1 MTAGRFMG
9 QAVARSE
16 DPRLLAGRGR
26 YIADVVVPGA
36 SDAAF
41 LRSEVARGRIISLD
55 VEAARSAPGVRAVYT
70 AADLNPLVHDTAV
83 PGLPEGPF
91 PPKYCLAEN
100 DVRFVGDPIA
110 VVIAENRY
118 LAEDAVELIDI
129 DIEPQE
135 PVIDINAARNGD
147 GALVHPEIGTN
158 TPSVIPVFGDPDLE
172 HAFAEAAHVVRDDIV
187 MHRYVQAPMEC
198 RGIIADWDPYT
209 NELTVWSG
217 TQSVYGV
224 QSLLAGLLDI
234 GTNQIRVVQPD
245 VGGGFGQKMAIMR
258 DEWAVVLAARL
269 LGRPVR
275 WIEDRRENL
284 TAAAHARDERMD
296 LSIAL
301 DGDGTITAIR
311 GEYTENIGAY
321 QTMGSSGMGAFIA
334 PFLTNAYKIPKVGF
348 ASQTVYTNTCGKAP
362 YRGPFLM
369 YAVGIEQLM
378 DTAARQLG
386 TDPLELRRRNVIRAD
401 DLPYTLP
408 SMLCFESITPAET
421 LEQAASMIDYD
432 GFRAEQ
438 RAAREQGRYLGIGI
452 SLCVEPSGIAVGS
465 MATEA
470 AEIRM
475 DYSGKVTAALGS
487 SSTGMSVVTTMKQVV
502 AEHLGCAPDDVNVIQ
517 GDTAATP
524 WGAGTGGSR
533 SAVLIGNAV
542 AAASTEL
549 RTKLL
554 EIAADALEAAVD
566 DLEIDNSRVFVR
578 GTATKGMSFAEVGRL
593 AYHNPDMLGAGTT
606 PGLEASHRFKA
617 PPFTFSNACHICTCE
632 VDVDTGR
639 VTILRYVVSEDC
651 GRMINPKVVEGQVFG
666 GVVQGIGGVLY
677 EHMVYD
683 DDGNPLTSTF
693 VDYLLPTACEVPT
706 IEVGHIESM
715 APNPLGVKGMGE
727 GGAIASPAAV
737 INAVADALA
746 PLGVRISG
754 SPLGPR
760 QILDMIEAASGQDA

>member
-1 MTAGRFMG
+1 M
-9 QAVARSE
+9 
-16 DPRLLAGRGR
+16 
-26 YIADVVVPGA
+26 
-36 SDAAF
+36 
-41 LRSEVARGRIISLD
+41 
-55 VEAARSAPGVRAVYT
+55 
-70 AADLNPLVHDTAV
+70 
-83 PGLPEGPF
+83 
-91 PPKYCLAEN
+91 
-100 DVRFVGDPIA
+100 
-110 VVIAENRY
+110 
-118 LAEDAVELIDI
+118 
-129 DIEPQE
+129 
-135 PVIDINAARNGD
+135 
-147 GALVHPEIGTN
+147 VHPEIGTN
-158 TPSVIPVFGDPDLE
+158 TPQVIPLFGDPDLAE
-172 HAFAEAAHVVRDDIV
+172 AFADAAHVVKDTIV

-198 RGIIADWDPYT
+198 RGIIADCDPYSD
-209 NELTVWSG
+209 ELTVWSG

-224 QSLLAGLLDI
+224 QSLIAGLLGI

-258 DEWAVVLAARL
+258 DEWAVVLAAKL

-301 DGDGTITAIR
+301 DGDGGITAIQ
-311 GEYTENIGAY
+311 GEYIENIGAY

-348 ASQTVYTNTCGKAP
+348 ASQAVYTNTCGKAP

-386 TDPLELRRRNVIRAD
+386 VDPLELRRRNVIRAE

-421 LEQAASMIDYD
+421 LEQAALMIDYE

-438 RAAREQGRYLGIGI
+438 QAALEQGRYLGIGI

-475 DYSGKVTAALGS
+475 DYSGKVTAAVGS

-554 EIAADALEAAVD
+554 EIAADALEASVE
-566 DLEIDNSRVFVR
+566 DLEIDNSRVSVR
-578 GTATKGMSFAEVGRL
+578 GTATKGMSFADVGQL
-593 AYHNPDMLGAGTT
+593 AYHNPDMLGPGTT

-632 VDVDTGR
+632 VDIDTGR
-639 VTILRYVVSEDC
+639 VSILRYVVSEDC

-706 IEVGHIESM
+706 IEVGHIESP

-760 QILDMIEAASGQDA
+760 QILDMVAAAGH

>member
-1 MTAGRFMG
+1 MTTAGRFMG

-41 LRSEVARGRIISLD
+41 LRSEVARGRIVRLD
-55 VEAARSAPGVRAVYT
+55 TQAARSAPGVRAVYT
-70 AADLNPLVHDTAV
+70 AADLNPLVHETSMA
-83 PGLPEGPF
+83 GLPEGPY

-100 DVRFVGDPIA
+100 DVRYVGDPIA
-110 VVIAENRY
+110 IVVAENRY
-118 LAEDAVELIDI
+118 LAEDAAELIDVE
-129 DIEPQE
+129 IEAQN
-135 PVIDINAARNGD
+135 PVLDVDSARD
-147 GALVHPEIGTN
+147 ADSPVVHPEVGTN
-158 TPSVIPVFGDPDLE
+158 TPQVIPPFGDPDLE
-172 HAFAEAAHVVRDDIV
+172 RTFADAAHVVRDTIV

-198 RGIIADWDPYT
+198 RGIVADWDPYSG
-209 NELTVWSG
+209 ELTVWNG
-217 TQSVYGV
+217 TQSVHGV
-224 QSLLAGLLDI
+224 QGFLAGLLGI
-234 GTNQIRVVQPD
+234 GTNQIRVIQPD
-245 VGGGFGQKMAIMR
+245 VGGGFGQKMIVMR
-258 DEWAVVLAARL
+258 DEWAVVLAAKL

-275 WIEDRRENL
+275 WIEDRLENL
-284 TAAAHARDERMD
+284 MAAAHARDERMD
-296 LSIAL
+296 LSMAL
-301 DGDGTITAIR
+301 DGEGTITAIR
-311 GEYTENIGAY
+311 GDYIENIGAY
-321 QTMGSSGMGAFIA
+321 QAMGSSGMGAFVA
-334 PFLTNAYKIPKVGF
+334 PFLSNAYKIPKFGF
-348 ASQTVYTNTCGKAP
+348 AGQTVYTNTCGKAP

-386 TDPLELRRRNVIRAD
+386 VDPLDLRRRNVIRAED
-401 DLPYTLP
+401 QPYTLP
-408 SMLCFESITPAET
+408 STLCFDAITPAET
-421 LEQAASMIDYD
+421 LEQAASMIDYE

-438 RAAREQGRYLGIGI
+438 QTARDQGRYLGIGI

-470 AEIRM
+470 AEVRM
-475 DYSGKVTAALGS
+475 DYTGKVTAALGS

-502 AEHLGCAPDDVNVIQ
+502 AEHLGCAQDDVNVIQ

-549 RTKLL
+549 RSKLL

-578 GTATKGMSFAEVGRL
+578 GTATKGMSFSDLGRL
-593 AYHNPDMLGAGTT
+593 AYHSPDMLGPSVT

-632 VDVDTGR
+632 VDVNTGR

-706 IEVGHIESM
+706 IEVGHIESPG
-715 APNPLGVKGMGE
+715 PNPLGVKGMGE

-737 INAVADALA
+737 VNAVADALA
-746 PLGVRISG
+746 PLGVRVSG

-760 QILDMIEAASGQDA
+760 QILDMIAAANH

>member
-70 AADLNPLVHDTAV
+70 AADLNPLVHETSMA
-83 PGLPEGPF
+83 GLPDGPY

-110 VVIAENRY
+110 IVIAENRY

-135 PVIDINAARNGD
+135 PVLDVDAARNGD
-147 GALVHPEIGTN
+147 GVMVHPEIGTN
-158 TPSVIPVFGDPDLE
+158 TPQVIPLFGDPDLE
-172 HAFAEAAHVVRDDIV
+172 QVFDNAAHVVRDTIV

-198 RGIIADWDPYT
+198 RGIIVDYDPYSD
-209 NELTVWSG
+209 ELTVWSG

-224 QSLLAGLLDI
+224 QGLIAGLLGI

-245 VGGGFGQKMAIMR
+245 DGGGFGQKMAIMR
-258 DEWAVVLAARL
+258 DEWAVVLAAKL

-296 LSIAL
+296 LAIAL
-301 DGDGTITAIR
+301 DTDGTITAIR
-311 GEYTENIGAY
+311 GDYIENIGAY

-378 DTAARQLG
+378 DTAARELAV
-386 TDPLELRRRNVIRAD
+386 DPLELRRRNVIQAE

-408 SMLCFESITPAET
+408 STMCLESITPAET
-421 LEQAASMIDYD
+421 LDQAASMIDYD

-438 RAAREQGRYLGIGI
+438 KAALEQGRHLGIGI

-470 AEIRM
+470 AEVRM

-502 AEHLGCAPDDVNVIQ
+502 AEHLGCSPDDVNVIQ

-549 RTKLL
+549 RSKLL
-554 EIAADALEAAVD
+554 EIAANALEAAVE

-578 GTATKGMSFAEVGRL
+578 GTATKGMSFADLGQL
-593 AYHNPDMLGAGTT
+593 AYHSPDMLGPGMT

-677 EHMVYD
+677 EHMAYD

-706 IEVGHIESM
+706 IEVGHIESP

-746 PLGVRISG
+746 PLGVHVSG

-760 QILDMIEAASGQDA
+760 QILDMIAAASH

>member
-1 MTAGRFMG
+1 MTTAGRFMG

-26 YIADVVVPGA
+26 FIADVVVPGA

-41 LRSEVARGRIISLD
+41 LRSEVARGRIVRLD
-55 VEAARSAPGVRAVYT
+55 TQAARSAPGVRAVYT
-70 AADLNPLVHDTAV
+70 GADLNPLVHETSMA
-83 PGLPEGPF
+83 GLPQGPY
-91 PPKYCLAEN
+91 PPKYCLAEH
-100 DVRFVGDPIA
+100 DVRYVGDPIA
-110 VVIAENRY
+110 IVIAENRY
-118 LAEDAVELIDI
+118 LAEDAVELIDVEIEAQDPVLDI
-129 DIEPQE
+129 D
-135 PVIDINAARNGD
+135 AARDANSPV
-147 GALVHPEIGTN
+147 VHPEVGTN
-158 TPSVIPVFGDPDLE
+158 TPQVIPPFGDPDLE
-172 HAFAEAAHVVRDDIV
+172 QTFADAAHVVRDTVV

-198 RGIIADWDPYT
+198 RGIVADWDAYSG
-209 NELTVWSG
+209 ELTVWNG
-217 TQSVYGV
+217 TQSVHGV
-224 QSLLAGLLDI
+224 QGFLAGLLGI
-234 GTNQIRVVQPD
+234 GTNQIRVLQPD
-245 VGGGFGQKMAIMR
+245 VGGGFGQKMIVMR
-258 DEWAVVLAARL
+258 DEWAVVLAAKL

-284 TAAAHARDERMD
+284 MAAAHARDERMD

-301 DGDGTITAIR
+301 DGGGTITGIR
-311 GEYTENIGAY
+311 GDYIENIGAY
-321 QTMGSSGMGAFIA
+321 QAMGSSGMGAFVA
-334 PFLTNAYKIPKVGF
+334 PFLSNAYKIPKFGF

-378 DTAARQLG
+378 DTAARELG
-386 TDPLELRRRNVIRAD
+386 VDPLDLRRRNVIRAED
-401 DLPYTLP
+401 QPYTLP
-408 SMLCFESITPAET
+408 STLCFDAITPAET
-421 LEQAASMIDYD
+421 LEQAASMIDYE

-438 RAAREQGRYLGIGI
+438 PAARDQGHHLGIGI

-470 AEIRM
+470 AEVRM
-475 DYSGKVTAALGS
+475 DYTGKVTVALGS
-487 SSTGMSVVTTMKQVV
+487 SSTGMSVVTTMKQVA
-502 AEHLGCAPDDVNVIQ
+502 AEHLGCAQDDVIVIQ

-549 RTKLL
+549 RSKLL
-554 EIAADALEAAVD
+554 EIAADALEAAVE

-578 GTATKGMSFAEVGRL
+578 GTATKGMSFSDLGQL
-593 AYHNPDMLGAGTT
+593 AYHNPDMLGPGMT

-632 VDVDTGR
+632 VDVNTGR

-651 GRMINPKVVEGQVFG
+651 GRMINPKVVEGQIFG

-693 VDYLLPTACEVPT
+693 VDYLLPTACEAPI
-706 IEVGHIESM
+706 IEVGHIESPG
-715 APNPLGVKGMGE
+715 PNPLGVKGMGE

-737 INAVADALA
+737 VNAVADALA
-746 PLGVRISG
+746 PLGVRVSG

-760 QILDMIEAASGQDA
+760 QILDMIAAANH